1 MKEYDHRVGAI
12 VLDLPP
18 APLTMRVHQFAKGM
32 GCSSATLIRALQLIG
47 HDAKNPSSLV
57 TLQPIE
63 QDVLWDF
70 IIEREGH

>member
-1 MKEYDHRVGAI
+1 MKEYDDRVGAI
-12 VLDLPP
+12 VPDLPP

-32 GCSSATLIRALQLIG
+32 GYPSDVLIRALRLIG
-47 HDAKNPSSLV
+47 HDVKTASSLV